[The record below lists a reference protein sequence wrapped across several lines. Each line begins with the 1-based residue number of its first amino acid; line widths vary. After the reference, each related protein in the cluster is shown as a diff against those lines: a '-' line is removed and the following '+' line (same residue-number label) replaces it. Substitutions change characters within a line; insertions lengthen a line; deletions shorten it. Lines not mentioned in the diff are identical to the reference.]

1 LFVSLRGPALGLLV
15 LLAAAGTPRPLLA
28 SSPLAGV
35 TSPLASNIVV
45 ESAFLEEPLPGA
57 VFAAGDTVRA
67 RAVVTGSGTG
77 VFRAIFFLDGDAVA
91 MEEGFLESGRPVV
104 VEPHGPIVSRRLGEH
119 RFQFVVESPQNVA
132 ARPITFLCVPPPHGI
147 AVRPA
152 AKHEA
157 AGSDSTESDSAQTD
171 STGADSSSASSLPP
185 LTSPPAEPPSPRF
198 AVGGTYLLVGKS
210 DFRDEPGAGIAWS
223 AWDARYEFSKTASL
237 TADAVWRLRVD
248 EPENGS
254 GIPEQLEVRY
264 QGKDGHITWG
274 DLAPSFAADAPLLLS
289 SVPRRSGEAVSNGP
303 IGTLQGF
310 LALDSR
316 PRSADGRFDYR
327 RSYLGAARWSRVF
340 GDDRWMG
347 SLYTGVARDHD
358 AGYSDSIPN
367 SATFGGT
374 ARLRFADDW
383 SVLGDFAT
391 VHRWTYAYSNWPTAA
406 RGVLDG
412 KVAGFE
418 ANAEAFRYESD
429 LVTSLNPYALSDR
442 LGGAA
447 KLTTMKIANWRFF
460 GTYRHE
466 EPVAKVDTL
475 AVRVD
480 RYSVGGQLALND
492 LSWVTPELIRI
503 ETTVD
508 GQEVRESRA
517 AGELVIDDPK
527 RAETRA
533 RFDVTLFE
541 GEVGPNS
548 RRVVTSASLVSTRKY
563 PGRVTTTLS
572 GGIEHDD
579 QRTLQYSDRTIQ
591 GTAEFRW
598 EAIAGKF
605 LVMPFLTYLD
615 RNYEST
621 GRDERHLTGRL
632 QLAWVRV
639 PGLGNNALSI
649 EGRVDRRKF
658 ENPIEDHS
666 TEGSVEVTFGQ
677 RFHLTPSP

>member
-1 LFVSLRGPALGLLV
+1 V
-15 LLAAAGTPRPLLA
+15 LLAAAGAPRPLLA
-28 SSPLAGV
+28 SSPLSGI

-91 MEEGFLESGRPVV
+91 MEEGFLDSGRPVV
-104 VEPHGPIVSRRLGEH
+104 VEPRGPIVSRRLGEH

-147 AVRPA
+147 APRPA
-152 AKHEA
+152 ARHEPA
-157 AGSDSTESDSAQTD
+157 ENDSTESDSTQ
-171 STGADSSSASSLPP
+171 ADSSSASSLPP
-185 LTSPPAEPPSPRF
+185 LTMPPAEPPPPRF
-198 AVGGTYLLVGKS
+198 AVGGTYFLVGKS

-264 QGKDGHITWG
+264 QGRDGHITWG
-274 DLAPSFAADAPLLLS
+274 DLAPSFATDAPLLLS
-289 SVPRRSGEAVSNGP
+289 SVPRRSGEAVSKGP

-310 LALDSR
+310 LALDSQ
-316 PRSADGRFDYR
+316 PRSSMGPLDSR
-327 RSYLGAARWSRVF
+327 RSDLLAARWSREF
-340 GDDRWMG
+340 GNDRWMA
-347 SLYTGVARDHD
+347 SLYTGTTYERTSESADTLQD
-358 AGYSDSIPN
+358 

-374 ARLRFADDW
+374 ARLRFADEW
-383 SVLGDFAT
+383 SMLGDFAT
-391 VHRWTYAYSNWPTAA
+391 VHRWAPLGVRGSSSWPTAA

-412 KVAGFE
+412 KVAGFD
-418 ANAEAFRYESD
+418 AHAEAFRYESD

-466 EPVAKVDTL
+466 EPVAKVDTV

-480 RYSVGGQLALND
+480 RYSVGGQLMLND
-492 LSWVTPELIRI
+492 LSWVTPEVIRI
-503 ETTVD
+503 ETRVD

-517 AGELVIDDPK
+517 AGELVINDPK

-533 RFDVTLFE
+533 KFDVALFE
-541 GEVGPNS
+541 GDVGPGS
-548 RRVVTSASLVSTRKY
+548 RRVVTSASVVSTRKY
-563 PGRVTTTLS
+563 PGRITTTLS

-579 QRTLQYSDRTIQ
+579 QRTLQYADRTIQ

-605 LVMPFLTYLD
+605 LVMPFLTYLE

-649 EGRVDRRKF
+649 EGRVDRRNF
-658 ENPIEDHS
+658 ENPVEDHS

-677 RFHLTPSP
+677 RFRLTPSP

>member
-1 LFVSLRGPALGLLV
+1 VSLRGRALGLLV
-15 LLAAAGTPRPLLA
+15 FLVAGAVAYLPLPASMSNAFAAPPSSIA
-28 SSPLAGV
+28 SK
-35 TSPLASNIVV
+35 IVV

-67 RAVVTGSGTG
+67 RAVVTGTGTG
-77 VFRAIFFLDGDAVA
+77 SFRAVFFLDGDMVA

-104 VEPHGPIVSRRLGEH
+104 VEPRGPIVSRRLGEH
-119 RFQFVVESPQNVA
+119 RFQFVVEAPQNVA

-147 AVRPA
+147 AQRPA
-152 AKHEA
+152 PHPEA
-157 AGSDSTESDSAQTD
+157 AGGDSAAAPD
-171 STGADSSSASSLPP
+171 SATGLPIP
-185 LTSPPAEPPSPRF
+185 AATPPMVPRMTF
-198 AVGGTYLLVGKS
+198 GGTYLLVGKS
-210 DFRDEPGAGIAWS
+210 AFRDEPGAGIAWS

-237 TADAVWRLRVD
+237 TADGVWRLRVD

-254 GIPEQLEVRY
+254 GSPEQVEVRY
-264 QGKDGHITWG
+264 EGKDGHITWG
-274 DLAPSFAADAPLLLS
+274 DLAPSFAPDAPLLLS

-303 IGTLQGF
+303 VGTLQGF

-316 PRSADGRFDYR
+316 PRSAAGPVDGR
-327 RSYLGAARWSRVF
+327 RSDLFAARWSRVF
-340 GDDRWMG
+340 GNDRWMG
-347 SLYTGVARDHD
+347 SLYTGAARDD
-358 AGYSDSIPN
+358 YGDYVDSLPN

-374 ARLRFADDW
+374 ARLRFTGDW
-383 SVLGDFAT
+383 RILGDFAT
-391 VHRWTYAYSNWPTAA
+391 VHRWGQTVDSNASNWPTAA

-412 KVAGFE
+412 HLAGFE
-418 ANAEAFRYESD
+418 ASAEAFQYQPD
-429 LVTSLNPYALSDR
+429 LITSLNPYALSDR
-442 LGGAA
+442 RGGAA
-447 KLTTMKIANWRFF
+447 KLMTRKIANWKFF

-466 EPVAKVDTL
+466 EPFAKSDTAEVL
-475 AVRVD
+475 VD

-503 ETTVD
+503 ETRVA

-517 AGELVIDDPK
+517 AGELVIKDLK

-541 GEVGPNS
+541 GDVGPGS
-548 RRVVTSASLVSTRKY
+548 RRVVTSGSLVTTRKY

-579 QRTLQYSDRTIQ
+579 QRTLELSDRTIQ

-598 EAIAGKF
+598 EAIAGSF
-605 LVMPFLTYLD
+605 LVMPFITYLD
-615 RNYEST
+615 RVYEST
-621 GRDERHLTGRL
+621 DVNDKRVTGRL

-639 PGLGNNALSI
+639 PGFGNNALSI
-649 EGRVDRRKF
+649 EGRIDRRTRTS
-658 ENPIEDHS
+658 PTEDRS

-677 RFHLTPSP
+677 RFRLIPSP